1 MIVNFPKYPFIWNYD
16 DMYNPIL
23 YENKILDK
31 NLIYEL
37 LDPNLNDLVE
47 LFPNYLIVEQRQKIS
62 KSDAK
67 NISLHTWYLSK
78 DKLFNSDDNSIS
90 IESDSLIKYK
100 KKNVFGFI
108 YDPDNALD
116 KSYTIETKK
125 KNIPITIIKNKS
137 SIIVPMIPQ
146 LYIHTHNISG
156 IFRFS
161 PRDGYGIRF
170 NDSCVNPRFYTV
182 LDGLICINY
191 IEFI

>member
-16 DMYNPIL
+16 DMYNPID

-47 LFPNYLIVEQRQKIS
+47 LFPNYLIVEQRQKIT

-78 DKLFNSDDNSIS
+78 DRLFNSDDNSIS
-90 IESDSLIKYK
+90 IESNSPIKYK

-108 YDPDNALD
+108 YDPDNSLD

-125 KNIPITIIKNKS
+125 KNTPITIIKNKS

-146 LYIHTHNISG
+146 LYIHTHNIG
-156 IFRFS
+156 GVFRFS
-161 PRDGYGIRF
+161 PRDGYGIKF
-170 NDSCVNPRFYTV
+170 NDCCVNTRFYTV
-182 LDGLICINY
+182 IDGLICINN

>member
-16 DMYNPIL
+16 DMYNPL
-23 YENKILDK
+23 DYENKILDK
-31 NLIYEL
+31 NSISETT
-37 LDPNLNDLVE
+37 DSNIKDLVE
-47 LFPNYLIVEQRQKIS
+47 LFPNYLVVEQKQKIS

-78 DKLFNSDDNSIS
+78 DKLFGSDDISIN
-90 IESDSLIKYK
+90 IESDSPLKYK

-108 YDPDNALD
+108 YDPENSLN

-137 SIIVPMIPQ
+137 SIIVNMIPL
-146 LYIHTHNISG
+146 LYIHTHSIAG

-161 PRDGYGIRF
+161 PRDGYSIRF
-170 NDSCVNPRFYTV
+170 NDDCVNPKFYTV